1 MHQTANFQL
10 NQWEATDRI
19 LREDFNADNA
29 KLDAALKT
37 NAAAIAAETEA
48 RQAADTSETAARI
61 AGDLRVKLLDYT
73 TEESTTYLPVSLED
87 IDLSPYHELEVVA
100 DIKCSS
106 ELHMR
111 VNNGRSYTSLT
122 SGGTLSITY
131 CAYAQIDPDSKNQI
145 RARILARDGSRL
157 CCISDNISP
166 NSYQQ
171 IVCHW
176 SGIMA
181 GIRTLDFQGVSSTGN
196 FPTLEAGGR
205 ITVYGLLR

>member
-1 MHQTANFQL
+1 MHQTANFHL
-10 NQWEATDRI
+10 NLWEPTDRI
-19 LREDFNADNA
+19 LREDFNGDNA

-73 TEESTTYLPVSLED
+73 TEESTTYLPVSLEG
-87 IDLSPYHELEVVA
+87 IDLSPYQELEVVA
-100 DIKCSS
+100 DIKCSN

-122 SGGTLSITY
+122 SASTTSIAY
-131 CAYAQIDPDSKNQI
+131 CAIAQSDPNSKNQI
-145 RARILARDGSRL
+145 RARILARDGSCL

-166 NSYQQ
+166 SSYQQ

-176 SGIMA
+176 SGRMT
-181 GIRTLDFQGVSSTGN
+181 GIRTLDFQGASSTGN
-196 FPTLEAGGR
+196 FPTLEAGAR